1 MADTHDPREIVTF
14 IVRYLMLQ
22 MFRNVH
28 RVQTSSGDHRIHTAT
43 SYDERTGQ
51 IPRPLERRNVTSP
64 VTDVPA
70 FVCRHEPP
78 VGPRARPIVCA
89 DIGSG

>member
-1 MADTHDPREIVTF
+1 MADTRDPRGIVTS

-22 MFRNVH
+22 IFRNVH

-51 IPRPLERRNVTSP
+51 IPRPLERSNVTPP
-64 VTDVPA
+64 VTDVRPLY
-70 FVCRHEPP
+70 VGMNHPSDP
-78 VGPRARPIVCA
+78 VLRPLCTPT
-89 DIGSG
+89 